1 LVDLNSYIYLSLI
14 LFFIGFFGFVFRRNL
29 IILLA
34 CVEIMLNAL
43 IILFASISYFRKD
56 ATGYIL
62 VFFIIAMAAA
72 EAAVGLTLAVA
83 LYKKLK
89 KVYTEEINLFRG

>member
-14 LFFIGFFGFVFRRNL
+14 LFFIGLFGFVFRRNI

-43 IILFASISYFRKD
+43 IILFASISYFRQD

-62 VFFIIAMAAA
+62 VFFIIAIAAA

-83 LYKKLK
+83 LYRKLK
-89 KVYTEEINLFRG
+89 KSLHRRDQSF